1 MLPPIPA
8 PWLPLL
14 RDELTKD
21 YYRALDAFL
30 DAEVQAGKGVLPARD
45 DIFNALRFT
54 PYADVKVVL
63 LGQDPYPTPGD
74 AHGLCFSVRP
84 GVRIPGS
91 LRNVYKELKADIAG
105 FQAPSHGN
113 LEAWARQGM
122 LMLNTVLTLRA
133 NEAFSHRDR
142 GWEEFTDRI
151 IRAVD
156 AKPARVVFVLWGKA
170 AQKKRELITGAHHR
184 IVECAHPSPLSA
196 RHFLGCRCFSKI
208 NAHLAE
214 AGLAPMDWTVP
225 ELGARQGNLFSP

>member
-8 PWLPLL
+8 LWRPLL
-14 RDELTKD
+14 NDEVAKD
-21 YYRALDAFL
+21 TYRALDAFL
-30 DAEVQAGKGVLPARD
+30 DAEMQVGKTVLPARD
-45 DIFNALRFT
+45 DIFNALEFT
-54 PYADVKVVL
+54 PPAEVKILL

-91 LRNVYKELKADIAG
+91 LRNIYKELRADIPG
-105 FQAPSHGN
+105 FTAPNHGY
-113 LEAWARQGM
+113 LESWARQGI

-142 GWEEFTDRI
+142 GWEEFTDHV
-151 IRAVD
+151 IRVVD
-156 AKPARVVFVLWGKA
+156 AKPTRVVFVLWGKA
-170 AQKKRELITGAHHR
+170 AQKKKDLITGAHHR

-208 NAHLAE
+208 NAHLTE
-214 AGLAPMDWTVP
+214 GGLTPIDWQVP
-225 ELGARQGNLFSP
+225 ELLSPKPGDLL